1 MSRGDEQHSFRA
13 AGARGVLRTHKP
25 YGDRLK
31 TVGALHWGVAMTEN
45 DTVQVAADGE
55 SKNNTIYESADG
67 GDSVTGLYIPD
78 EAAEQVGEFAE
89 VAIDSGEG
97 ETVEKTK
104 DTKSYGVYE
113 SDLVTTGY
121 FGHGF
126 IGSEEN
132 EDGEPSAP
140 EELTIVLSASDE
152 ESFEEAAESGGEDA
166 EADDSSESDPSTLVA
181 SSDEESGESDE
192 EEVEVSDE
200 EVGLVEN

>member
-1 MSRGDEQHSFRA
+1 MA
-13 AGARGVLRTHKP
+13 
-25 YGDRLK
+25 
-31 TVGALHWGVAMTEN
+31 EN

-67 GDSVTGLYIPD
+67 GDSVTGLYVPD
-78 EAAEQVGEFAE
+78 EAAEQVGDFAE
-89 VAIDSGEG
+89 VTIDSDEG

-121 FGHGF
+121 FGHDF
-126 IGSEEN
+126 VGSDEN
-132 EDGEPSAP
+132 EDGEPVAP
-140 EELTIVLSASDE
+140 EELTIILDESDE

-181 SSDEESGESDE
+181 SSDEDEESDE

-200 EVGLVEN
+200 EVGLVEE